1 MPLVR
6 RSKHWRNPMW
16 GRSLP
21 VVELA
26 DTADL
31 SPAAAWHPGSNPGRE
46 TIGETQKETKIL

>member
-1 MPLVR
+1 MPLAR
-6 RSKHWRNPMW
+6 RSKRWRNPMR
-16 GRSLP
+16 GQSLL

-46 TIGETQKETKIL
+46 TIGETPKKTKIL